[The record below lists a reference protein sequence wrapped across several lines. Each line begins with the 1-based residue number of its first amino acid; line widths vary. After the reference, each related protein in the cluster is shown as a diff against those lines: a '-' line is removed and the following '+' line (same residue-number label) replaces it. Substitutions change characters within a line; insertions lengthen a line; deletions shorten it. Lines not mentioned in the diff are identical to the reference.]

1 MNISRAE
8 ITHFPKKR
16 LLKLRDK
23 LVDLTSPRIMGI
35 VNVTPDS
42 FFEESRVISREQLIQ
57 KVESMLK
64 DGADLIDVGCYS
76 TRPGSKNISQKEEL
90 SRLLPAIELIRKHFP
105 ECYLSVD
112 TFRSAVAKAAISEGT
127 DIINDIGGSTLDPKM
142 IDVIAENNTPYIL
155 MHGVES
161 LNKMHKPQE
170 KKELFRDVCFFFSE
184 KLTQLERS
192 GVTEVILDPGFGF
205 GKTLEQNYELIHR
218 LELFHL
224 IERPLLMGISRKS
237 MIYKKIDATAEEAIN
252 GTTCLNTV
260 GLMKGVSIFRVHD
273 VKQMKENITLLSQ

>member
-1 MNISRAE
+1 M
-8 ITHFPKKR
+8 
-16 LLKLRDK
+16 RDK
-23 LVDLTSPRIMGI
+23 LVDLTFPRIMGI

-42 FFEESRVISREQLIQ
+42 FFEESRVISSKQLIQ

-90 SRLLPAIELIRKHFP
+90 NRLLPAIELIRKHFP

-170 KKELFRDVCFFFSE
+170 KNELFRDVCFFFSE

-192 GVTEVILDPGFGF
+192 GVTEVIIDPGFGF

-260 GLMKGVSIFRVHD
+260 GLMKGVAIFRVHD